1 MWNSQTDSGFKENF
15 QKKKSV
21 VNSKNDK
28 ETIIYSL
35 NTDQNH
41 L

>member
-1 MWNSQTDSGFKENF
+1 MDSSIRENIQ

-21 VNSKNDK
+21 VNFKNDK
-28 ETIIYSL
+28 ETIIYFSKYWFQ
-35 NTDQNH
+35 TH